1 MGFED
6 IRKIEDEAEQING
19 IYNIFDESSRLNNS
33 PAARVE
39 FLTTVR
45 AIEDCLRPGCR
56 ILDIGA
62 GAGEYSLHFARKGYS
77 VSAVELADANIAAFR
92 ARLKAGDNID
102 LRQGNALD
110 LSFYEDESFDI
121 VLLFGP
127 LYHLHSEAD
136 RKRAIDEAKRV
147 CKKDGKLF
155 FAFITNDFVILTE
168 LMYDSR
174 YFLDGDYDKQSF
186 RLHDFPFVFAT
197 VERAREMLS
206 SSGVKILREIAADG
220 VSELLSDKINAMDE
234 ESYAQYL
241 RYHYYISEKKEF
253 LGMTNHLLLVG
264 EKE

>member
-1 MGFED
+1 MGFEKIRD
-6 IRKIEDEAEQING
+6 IKDEAEQVNE
-19 IYNIFDESSRLNNS
+19 IYNIFNEDTRLNGS
-33 PAARVE
+33 KAARVE

-45 AIEDCLRPGCR
+45 VIEDYLRPGCR

-62 GAGEYSLHFARKGYS
+62 GAGEYSLHFARKGYE
-77 VSAVELADANIAAFR
+77 VSAIELADANIAAFR
-92 ARLKAGDNID
+92 KKIQPGDKIE

-110 LSFYEDESFDI
+110 LSMYADGIFDI

-127 LYHLHSEAD
+127 LYHLRSGED
-136 RKRAIDEAKRV
+136 RARAIAEAKRV
-147 CKKDGKLF
+147 CKKDGRIF

-197 VERAREMLS
+197 VDRAREMLRE
-206 SSGVKILREIAADG
+206 SGVRIIREIAADG
-220 VSELLSDKINAMDE
+220 VSELLCDKINAMDE